1 MQALGDDRF
10 QHQVSDC
17 LNTLTLAYE
26 TASLHRANPSEQ
38 PHTSTH
44 STDYSVHTV
53 WSETTPR
60 TMTDALTIII
70 SVPLAAHHYLPC
82 DPSSLHQDLSL
93 ALQPLMY
100 DVKYCTPSKFR
111 FILLL
116 HDTDAFIETLPS
128 MCFPIAPASQRLYLN
143 VVLAE
148 IVRLFRMSNEMTEC
162 EYLTVW
168 GSSVVSERVLGVVEG
183 VARRGMVRVE
193 NGVRRAR
200 LVPLR

>member
-1 MQALGDDRF
+1 
-10 QHQVSDC
+10 
-17 LNTLTLAYE
+17 
-26 TASLHRANPSEQ
+26 
-38 PHTSTH
+38 
-44 STDYSVHTV
+44 
-53 WSETTPR
+53 
-60 TMTDALTIII
+60 
-70 SVPLAAHHYLPC
+70 
-82 DPSSLHQDLSL
+82 
-93 ALQPLMY
+93 
-100 DVKYCTPSKFR
+100 
-111 FILLL
+111 
-116 HDTDAFIETLPS
+116 